1 MVIRHRAIHAEHKQ
15 ERHDAILDAAE
26 RLLLRSP
33 ERLAHVA
40 EVADEARLAK
50 GTVYLYFPSKEELL
64 LALHER
70 SIDGFFRAVIARVER
85 KAPVSFDDMLAL
97 TRRHLV
103 EPPLFLPLA
112 SRCFGLMAQSIPKAA
127 AAAFRQ
133 RMSDRLERAGR
144 GLERHFPELGPG
156 GGVQLLRHCYAEIIG
171 LWQMSAAGGTACGQS
186 PDPTPAAFAWRYD
199 DELER
204 ALRALWRGAIGGA
217 IGRVT
222 PRPRG
227 RTGAQR

>member
-1 MVIRHRAIHAEHKQ
+1 MVIRQRAIQAEDKQ

-33 ERLAHVA
+33 ERVA
-40 EVADEARLAK
+40 SVADVADEAGLAK

-70 SIDGFFRAVIARVER
+70 NIDGFFGRWSRCSRVPARSPSTTCFRSRANI
-85 KAPVSFDDMLAL
+85 
-97 TRRHLV
+97 V

-112 SRCFGLMAQSIPKAA
+112 SRCFGLMAQSVPTEA

-133 RMSDRLERAGR
+133 RMSDRLLRAGA
-144 GLERHFPELGPG
+144 GLERHFPQLAAGE
-156 GGVQLLRHCYAEIIG
+156 GVRLLRHSYALIIG
-171 LWQMSAAGGTACGQS
+171 LWQMSAAAGTACA
-186 PDPTPAAFAWRYD
+186 PACGSAPPAFAWQYA

-204 ALRALWRGAIGGA
+204 ALRTLWQGAVDRA
-217 IGRVT
+217 ASRS
-222 PRPRG
+222 
-227 RTGAQR
+227 QRREEDLR